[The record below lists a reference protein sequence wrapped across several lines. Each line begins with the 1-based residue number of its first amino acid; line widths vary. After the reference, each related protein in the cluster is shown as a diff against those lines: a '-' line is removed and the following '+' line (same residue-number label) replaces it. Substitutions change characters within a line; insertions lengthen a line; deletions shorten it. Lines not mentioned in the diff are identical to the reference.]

1 MSASRRSADPTP
13 TSQPTPLTPRRGR
26 RASARPCRAARRS
39 SASSRRITARASA
52 CPEGAPSRGPQ
63 PTRSWS
69 RPRCRLTARAGHAPG
84 AVARRA
90 IEPALGRWGNPSGFL
105 ELGESAQEGA
115 RRETEE
121 ETELRVEV
129 GRLIGVYSRPH
140 AGVVTIA
147 FEATVVGGRPEP
159 AAETSEVRAF
169 GPDEIPWDELAFST
183 AETALRDWVAGLP
196 GRVPVRAGALRRGRP
211 RRSGHLAA
219 HRNAGAPSRTP

>member
-1 MSASRRSADPTP
+1 MPQPDASDAF
-13 TSQPTPLTPRRGR
+13 PLTLGEEPRFC
-26 RASARPCRAARRS
+26 P
-39 SASSRRITARASA
+39 A
-52 CPEGAPSRGPQ
+52 CGLPVEPRMLEPDH
-63 PTRSWS
+63 
-69 RPRCRLTARAGHAPG
+69 RPRLVCAAGHVTWRNPRVVVG
-84 AVARRA
+84 TLPVDGGHVYLARRA

-140 AGVVTIA
+140 VGIVTIA

-169 GPDEIPWDELAFST
+169 APDEIPWDEIAFST
-183 AETALRDWVAGLP
+183 AESALRDWVASLP
-196 GRVPVRAGALRRGRP
+196 GRGP
-211 RRSGHLAA
+211 RFEPELIVDATLDDVEGH
-219 HRNAGAPSRTP
+219 